1 MPKLFDA
8 NRLRKNYPLI
18 RVKPVYSVVTRG
30 DSLGIGAEVG
40 IVDFDNSFS
49 EVYEFVEDYDI
60 LPSIALTPES
70 ENVNVFI
77 SSISIAT
84 VPGTVTIESS
94 APFTGKVHV
103 QVFEREEE

>member
-18 RVKPVYSVVTRG
+18 RVKPVYSVVANS
-30 DSLGIGAEVG
+30 DNLGIGAEVG
-40 IVDFDNSFS
+40 IVNFDNSFS
-49 EVYEFVEDYDI
+49 EVYEFVGDYDI
-60 LPSIALTPES
+60 LPTIALTPES

-77 SSISIAT
+77 SSISL

-94 APFTGKVHV
+94 APFTGKVHI
-103 QVFEREEE
+103 QIFESEEA